1 MRILQQAFR
10 IYVDTD
16 ALDATVAFY
25 EQAQG
30 MKCERRVMIV
40 ETGVVAAK
48 VGGFLILSGRRENLA
63 PVRDVY
69 AIFYVDSLD
78 AFVPWLRDKG
88 AEISCGA
95 ACCHRRSESDGS
107 KSGWPRCRI
116 FRGDALTLISNV
128 ANHAARHAFRCTDE
142 AGDLAGRDPL
152 NEKSIECDP
161 SSSKRRA

>member
-30 MKCERRVMIV
+30 MKCERRVIIV

-69 AIFYVDSLD
+69 AIFYVDLLD

-88 AEISCGA
+88 AE
-95 ACCHRRSESDGS
+95 
-107 KSGWPRCRI
+107 
-116 FRGDALTLISNV
+116 F
-128 ANHAARHAFRCTDE
+128 
-142 AGDLAGRDPL
+142 LAGPHVVTAGRNLTARNPDGLVVEYFEATP
-152 NEKSIECDP
+152 
-161 SSSKRRA
+161 